1 MAKIFLA
8 PKGIDPPKIESY
20 IKTNSINEY
29 FKACDEYVKQLSRA
43 LKLIYGH
50 VCKEAGETI
59 SFPVADGRA
68 IYVVARLK
76 PVELVWVESGDAWQF
91 QYAHRLTATDV
102 REEIRKTRSLKAL
115 FKTKGV

>member
-1 MAKIFLA
+1 MAKIFL
-8 PKGIDPPKIESY
+8 PQKGIEPPKIESY
-20 IKTNSINEY
+20 INSIDEY
-29 FKACDEYVKQLSRA
+29 FKACDEYVKQLSKT
-43 LKLIYGH
+43 LKKTYGR

-76 PVELVWVESGDAWQF
+76 PVELVWVETGDAWQF

-102 REEIRKTRSLKAL
+102 REEIRKTRALRTL
-115 FKTKGV
+115 FKQGV